1 MRLPERTSGLRR
13 SDYGRRSAPCATGR
27 KCEEPR
33 SVIAAECT
41 ALVRLRLLAVL
52 VTLALALLAAVPA
65 SADAHG
71 PIAPVASSYLARI
84 SHVPSGLEANVV
96 DGDLRMWLRVPP
108 RETVVVLDYRG
119 APYLRFSPS
128 GVWVNQR
135 SSMYYLNQTPIAQT
149 PPANLGP
156 HTPPH
161 WQLVSSGHDY
171 NWHDGRLHALA
182 AVARSPGASYVG
194 AWKLPLLVD
203 GRLSPISGGLW
214 YRPGPSIVW
223 FWPIVVLLLCV
234 VAAWRV
240 KRPEVDRLG
249 SNALALMALGAIAA
263 ATLGNQLHGRPGI
276 SALDWV
282 ELSLLL
288 AFVGWGLVRVLRR
301 RAGYFTYFMIA
312 LVAIL
317 EGAQLVPTLLDG
329 YVLMAVPAFVGRA
342 ASVIGLGAGIGLIV
356 MVPRLFDQREE
367 LESQGVDG
375 REGEDDSALE
385 LA

>member
-1 MRLPERTSGLRR
+1 M
-13 SDYGRRSAPCATGR
+13 
-27 KCEEPR
+27 
-33 SVIAAECT
+33 
-41 ALVRLRLLAVL
+41 ALVAS
-52 VTLALALLAAVPA
+52 LLAALPA
-65 SADAHG
+65 TADAHG

-84 SHVPSGLEANVV
+84 SHVPSGLDAEVV
-96 DGDLRMWLRVPP
+96 DGDLRMWLRVPSN
-108 RETVVVLDYRG
+108 ETVVVLDYRG
-119 APYLRFSPS
+119 APYLRFLPS

-135 SSMYYLNQTPIAQT
+135 SAMYYLNQTPIAET
-149 PPANLGP
+149 PPASLGP

-161 WQLVSSGHDY
+161 WEFVSSGHDY

-182 AVARSPGASYVG
+182 SVARSPGVSYVG
-194 AWKLPLLVD
+194 AWKLPLVIN
-203 GRLSPISGGLW
+203 GRLRPISGGLW

-223 FWPIVVLLLCV
+223 FWPLVVLLLCV

-240 KRPEVDRLG
+240 KSREVDHLV
-249 SNALALMALGAIAA
+249 SVVLALMALAAIAA
-263 ATLGNQLHGRPGI
+263 ATVGNQLHGRPTV
-276 SALDWV
+276 SALDFV
-282 ELSLLL
+282 ELSVLSVFVVWALL
-288 AFVGWGLVRVLRR
+288 RVIRR

-367 LESQGVDG
+367 SVESQRADHG
-375 REGEDDSALE
+375 EGEDDGALE

>member
-1 MRLPERTSGLRR
+1 MTGL
-13 SDYGRRSAPCATGR
+13 
-27 KCEEPR
+27 
-33 SVIAAECT
+33 VIAAEST
-41 ALVRLRLLAVL
+41 VLPRLPILAVL
-52 VTLALALLAAVPA
+52 VTLALALLAALPA

-84 SHVPSGLEANVV
+84 SHVPSRLEAKVV

-108 RETVVVLDYRG
+108 AETVVVLDYRG

-135 SSMYYLNQTPIAQT
+135 SAMYYLNQTPIAET

-161 WQLVSSGHDY
+161 WELVSSGHDY

-182 AVARSPGASYVG
+182 TVARSPGASYVG
-194 AWKLPLLVD
+194 AWKLPLIVD

-214 YRPGPSIVW
+214 YRPRPSIVW

-240 KRPEVDRLG
+240 KRPEVDRVG
-249 SNALALMALGAIAA
+249 SVALALLALAAITA
-263 ATLGNQLHGRPGI
+263 ATVGNQLHGRPGV
-276 SALDWV
+276 SALDLV

-288 AFVGWGLVRVLRR
+288 LFVAWGLLRVLRG

-342 ASVIGLGAGIGLIV
+342 ASVLGLGTGIGLIV
-356 MVPRLFDQREE
+356 LVPRLFDQRD
-367 LESQGVDG
+367 ESVEPQGADE